1 LIRLLRALIDTA
13 ALRHNLGTIRAYAP
27 GSRVMAVVK
36 ANAYGHG
43 LVSTALA
50 LADAD
55 SFAVARLEEGIAL
68 RAAGVRTPIVLLE
81 GVFSAEQLAEAA
93 HHRFELVVHDP
104 LQLKL
109 LEAHRDAQRFIVWI
123 KMDTG
128 MNRLGFRPEAFA
140 PALARLRALTVPPLE
155 LRAMTHLAR
164 ADERDVSMTREQIAK
179 FESTLSEAGLTGT
192 QRLATSIG
200 NSAGTLG
207 WPAAHGD
214 WVRPGLALYGVSPF
228 GNETAEK
235 HGLKPVMTLET
246 TVLTVR
252 DVKRGE
258 TVGYAGAWRAERDS
272 SIAILAAG
280 YGDGLPRH
288 LANGT
293 PVLIAGGRWSDG
305 PHAVPRR
312 TQGRPD
318 LADRARGAGHRR
330 RQALRRTALR
340 GQPGRRLGRGAAG
353 RGSGD
358 ARRDDS
364 LRIAVRREPASAA
377 RVEMKTGT
385 NLCRSVP
392 VC

>member
-1 LIRLLRALIDTA
+1 LIRLLRALIDSA

-27 GSRVMAVVK
+27 GAKIMAVVK

-68 RAAGVRTPIVLLE
+68 RSAGVRAPIVLLE
-81 GVFSAEQLAEAA
+81 GIFNAEQLAEAA
-93 HHRFELVVHDP
+93 HRGFELVVHDP

-109 LEAHRDAQRFIVWI
+109 LEAHRGAERFVVWI

-128 MNRLGFRPEAFA
+128 MNRLGFRPEAFG
-140 PALARLRALTVPPLE
+140 PALARLRALTVPALE

-164 ADERDVSMTREQIAK
+164 ADERSEPMTGAQIER
-179 FESTLSEAGLTGT
+179 FEGTLAEAGLTGA

-207 WPAAHGD
+207 WPRAHGD

-228 GNETAEK
+228 AGETAAR
-235 HGLKPVMTLET
+235 HGLKPAMTLET

-252 DVKRGE
+252 EVKRGE

-272 SIAILAAG
+272 AIAILAAG

-293 PVLIAGGRWSDG
+293 PVLIAGARHPLVGRVSMDM
-305 PHAVPRR
+305 
-312 TQGRPD
+312 
-318 LADRARGAGHRR
+318 
-330 RQALRRTALR
+330 
-340 GQPGRRLGRGAAG
+340 
-353 RGSGD
+353 
-358 ARRDDS
+358 
-364 LRIAVRREPASAA
+364 IAVDVTGVPKVVTGSRAIIWGEGLPVEEVAA
-377 RVEMKTGT
+377 HADTIPYELLCGMSQRVPLE
-385 NLCRSVP
+385 LQ
-392 VC
+392 

>member
-1 LIRLLRALIDTA
+1 LIDSA

-27 GSRVMAVVK
+27 GSKVMAVIK

-55 SFAVARLEEGIAL
+55 SLAVARLEEGIAL
-68 RAAGVRTPIVLLE
+68 RSAGVSTPIVLLE
-81 GVFSAEQLAEAA
+81 GIFNAEQLAAAA
-93 HHRFELVVHDP
+93 HHRFELVVHDT
-104 LQLKL
+104 LQIRL
-109 LEAHRDAQRFIVWI
+109 LEAHRDARRFPIWI

-140 PALARLRALTVPPLE
+140 GALARLRAMTVPPLE

-164 ADERDVSMTREQIAK
+164 ADERVEPMTLDQVGK
-179 FESTLSEAGLTGT
+179 FEATLAATGLTGAN
-192 QRLATSIG
+192 RLATSIG

-207 WPAAHGD
+207 HPRAHGD

-228 GNETAEK
+228 ADATAAS
-235 HGLKPVMTLET
+235 HGLRPVMTLET

-252 DVKRGE
+252 EVKRGE

-293 PVLIAGGRWSDG
+293 PVLIGGARY
-305 PHAVPRR
+305 PLV
-312 TQGRPD
+312 GRVSMD
-318 LADRARGAGHRR
+318 M
-330 RQALRRTALR
+330 
-340 GQPGRRLGRGAAG
+340 
-353 RGSGD
+353 
-358 ARRDDS
+358 
-364 LRIAVRREPASAA
+364 IAVDVTGAPKVSNGSRAIVWGEGLPVEEIAA
-377 RVEMKTGT
+377 HAGTIPYELLCGVSQRVPLELK
-385 NLCRSVP
+385 
-392 VC
+392 

>member
-1 LIRLLRALIDTA
+1 LIRLIRARVDTG
-13 ALRHNLGTIRAYAP
+13 ALRHNLGAIRAYAP
-27 GSRVMAVVK
+27 GAKVMAVVK

-43 LVSTALA
+43 LVNTALA

-68 RAAGVRTPIVLLE
+68 RSAGVRAPIVLLE

-93 HHRFELVVHDP
+93 HHGFELVVHDP

-109 LEAHRDAQRFIVWI
+109 LEGHRGAERFVLWI

-140 PALARLRALTVPPLE
+140 AAHARLAAMTVPALE

-164 ADERDVSMTREQIAK
+164 ADELEEPMTREQIAT
-179 FESTLSEAGLTGT
+179 FEKTLGAAGLIGGSHRIT
-192 QRLATSIG
+192 TSIG

-207 WPAAHGD
+207 WPAAHGN
-214 WVRPGLALYGVSPF
+214 WVRPGVALYGVSPF
-228 GNETAEK
+228 SGATAES
-235 HGLKPVMTLET
+235 HGLRPVMTLET

-252 DVKRGE
+252 EVKRGE

-272 SIAILAAG
+272 AIAILAAG

-293 PVLIAGGRWSDG
+293 PVLIAGARHPLVGRVSMDMI
-305 PHAVPRR
+305 AVDVTGAPRI
-312 TQGRPD
+312 
-318 LADRARGAGHRR
+318 
-330 RQALRRTALR
+330 
-340 GQPGRRLGRGAAG
+340 AAG
-353 RGSGD
+353 QKAIVWGD
-358 ARRDDS
+358 GLPVEEVARHAGTIPYELLCGVS
-364 LRIAVRREPASAA
+364 Q
-377 RVEMKTGT
+377 RVPLELK
-385 NLCRSVP
+385 
-392 VC
+392 